1 MRVYYIGP
9 PEWGPVVINAD
20 SFDPTLHKSAEKEVA
35 DKPQKKAAPKRGR
48 PRKIKE
54 A

>member
-20 SFDPTLHKSAEKEVA
+20 SFDPALHIEA
-35 DKPQKKAAPKRGR
+35 DKKVEPRSDPKPAKRGR
-48 PRKIKE
+48 PRKLKE